1 MRERGGKR
9 NKAKVSWKTNFKR
22 ENVHEQRTAQEAWS
36 SNHALALKQ
45 NFKELKN
52 FVYTLW
58 MTQQEN
64 KLGQCRQ
71 NKLTKNHSFHW
82 RKMQIRR
89 QSQKWI
95 HTKRN
100 VMQRTLWM
108 APTFCIATMAFG
120 TLAFPRARVCTHSV
134 LTRSWLLNYHY
145 HLEKVGGLLMYFHW
159 TSLFSFVAP
168 CTDPGLIDRGKR
180 NGTDFSH
187 GQVVTYECSTKNY
200 SLVGNPRR
208 TCNDGVWDSA
218 LPVCKSEYPKIYIF

>member
-1 MRERGGKR
+1 MQAKQTYQKSFLPLKE
-9 NKAKVSWKTNFKR
+9 NANSKAVPKMDTHQTESSRT
-22 ENVHEQRTAQEAWS
+22 EN
-36 SNHALALKQ
+36 
-45 NFKELKN
+45 
-52 FVYTLW
+52 
-58 MTQQEN
+58 
-64 KLGQCRQ
+64 
-71 NKLTKNHSFHW
+71 SFH
-82 RKMQIRR
+82 MVAT
-89 QSQKWI
+89 SS
-95 HTKRN
+95 TL

-134 LTRSWLLNYHY
+134 PTRSWLLNYHY